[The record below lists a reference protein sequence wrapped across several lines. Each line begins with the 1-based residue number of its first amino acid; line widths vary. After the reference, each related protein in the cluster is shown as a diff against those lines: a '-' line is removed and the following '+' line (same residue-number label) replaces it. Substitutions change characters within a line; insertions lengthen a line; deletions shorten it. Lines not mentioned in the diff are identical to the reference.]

1 MYLSALSIRNFRQ
14 FGDLTPGFII
24 HFNKGVTAL
33 VGENDAGKTAVIDA
47 IRHVLQTRDSDFLR
61 LELEDFHVG
70 IDGEPA
76 TDITMVCTLAGLST
90 LELGAFAEYV
100 TFSRGEGLLHV
111 HWSARRLAMPTA
123 SRRWVDI
130 QVRCGERGEG
140 PALDIGARQLL
151 ATAYLKPLRD
161 AEREMSPGRN
171 SRLSQVL
178 SSFPG
183 IEAGESYVDI
193 APPASTAEAS
203 GLSIAGMGDYM
214 RELVRGHEAIK
225 VAQATINDRYLEP
238 LSLAGQ
244 PLHSHLG
251 FGDTGSETTKL
262 KQILERLELG
272 LLDKGSGN
280 AKGSYGL
287 GSNNLLFMA
296 CELLLLGK
304 EPDGLPLL
312 LIEEPEAHLHPQ
324 RQLRLMEFLER
335 ASQPRP
341 QLQEQMHEQTQA
353 QNQAQEQEPA
363 QTRPVQVILT
373 THSPNLSSKIALE
386 NLVLIHGQRAFS
398 MAQGRTRLSV
408 DDYRFLSRFL
418 DVTKASLF
426 FAKGLL
432 IVEGDAE
439 AILLPALARLL
450 GRDLTEHGVSIVNVG
465 GVGLRRY
472 AHIMQRA
479 DASEGV
485 IQIPTACITDMD
497 VMPDCAPA
505 IMGLNPNKLNA
516 SGKRT
521 RRQWRMLSD
530 FGATDVDREPRLA
543 AHRQKR
549 TRGDGQ
555 NVKTF
560 VANHWT
566 LEYDLAVEGLMDWVH
581 RAATLALHDLKMN
594 EDRLSRKKVLE
605 KASKTLAA
613 LKARYVSQEERATEI
628 YRLVDSGSKS
638 ITAQH
643 LVDLLQSA
651 FEAGEL
657 DQASLRAA
665 LPSYVVEAIEY
676 ATRALI
682 MPSTPEQPTT
692 NTAKTPP
699 ETAEAG
705 ELA

>member
-14 FGDLTPGFII
+14 FGDLTPGFFI
-24 HFNKGVTAL
+24 HFNEGVTAL

-61 LELEDFHVG
+61 LEIEDFHVTSN
-70 IDGEPA
+70 GEPA
-76 TDITMVCTLAGLST
+76 TDITLVCTLSGLSS

-100 TFSRGEGLLHV
+100 TFSRGEGVLHV
-111 HWSARRLAMPTA
+111 HWSARRLVMPTA

-140 PALDIGARQLL
+140 PSLDVGVRQLL

-183 IEAGESYVDI
+183 IETGESYVDT
-193 APPASTAEAS
+193 APPESTTEAS
-203 GLSIAGMGDYM
+203 DLSIAGMGDYM

-251 FGDTGSETTKL
+251 FGDSGSETTKL
-262 KQILERLELG
+262 KLILERLELG
-272 LLDKGSGN
+272 LLDKSAGL

-324 RQLRLMEFLER
+324 RQLRLMEFLVS
-335 ASQPRP
+335 ASQPVAQAQR
-341 QLQEQMHEQTQA
+341 QEQEQ
-353 QNQAQEQEPA
+353 EPEPA

-386 NLVLIHGQRAFS
+386 NLVLIQGQRAFS
-398 MAQGRTRLSV
+398 MAQERTKLST

-418 DVTKASLF
+418 DATKASLF

-439 AILLPALARLL
+439 AILMPALARLL
-450 GRDLTEHGVSIVNVG
+450 ERDLTKHGVSIVNVG

-479 DASEGV
+479 DISEGE

-505 IMGLNPNKLNA
+505 IMGLNPNKLKA
-516 SGKRT
+516 SGKPAP
-521 RRQWRMLSD
+521 RRWRMLSD
-530 FGATDVDREPRLA
+530 FGATDAEREPRLA
-543 AHRQKR
+543 AHREKR
-549 TRGDGQ
+549 SRGDGQ

-566 LEYDLAVEGLMDWVH
+566 LEYDLALEGLMEWVH
-581 RAATLALHDLKMN
+581 RAATLALHDVKIN
-594 EDRLSRKKVLE
+594 ERKLTREKVLE
-605 KASKTLAA
+605 KASRALTA
-613 LKARYVSQEERATEI
+613 LKDRYPSDEERATEI

-643 LVDLLQSA
+643 LVDLLETA
-651 FEAGEL
+651 FDEGEL

-665 LPSYVVEAIEY
+665 LPTYVVEAIEF
-676 ATRALI
+676 ATGSPILSQALE
-682 MPSTPEQPTT
+682 PSAEPATT
-692 NTAKTPP
+692 APPQAAK
-699 ETAEAG
+699 AG

>member
-1 MYLSALSIRNFRQ
+1 MYLSALSIRNFRL
-14 FGDLTPGFII
+14 FGDLTPGFVI
-24 HFNKGVTAL
+24 HFNEGVTAL

-61 LELEDFHVG
+61 LELEDFHVTG
-70 IDGEPA
+70 HGEPA
-76 TDITMVCTLAGLST
+76 TDITLVCTLSGLST

-100 TFSRGEGLLHV
+100 TFSGGEGLLHV
-111 HWSARRLAMPTA
+111 HWSARRLALPTA

-130 QVRCGERGEG
+130 QVRCGARGEG
-140 PALDIGARQLL
+140 PALDVGARQLL

-183 IEAGESYVDI
+183 IETGESYVSS
-193 APPASTAEAS
+193 APQVSTAEAS
-203 GLSIAGMGDYM
+203 GLSIAGIGDYM
-214 RELVRGHEAIK
+214 RELVRGHGAIR
-225 VAQATINDRYLEP
+225 VAQMTINERYLEP

-251 FGDTGSETTKL
+251 FGDSGSESTKL

-272 LLDKGSGN
+272 LLDKGSGL
-280 AKGSYGL
+280 AKGGYGL

-335 ASQPRP
+335 ASQPR
-341 QLQEQMHEQTQA
+341 TQA
-353 QNQAQEQEPA
+353 QAYVQEQA
-363 QTRPVQVILT
+363 QTRPVQAILT

-386 NLVLIHGQRAFS
+386 NLVLIQGQRAFS
-398 MAQGRTRLSV
+398 MAQGRTKLSV

-439 AILLPALARLL
+439 AILLPALAGLL
-450 GRDLTEHGVSIVNVG
+450 GRDLTEHGVSMVNVG

-479 DASEGV
+479 DESEGI
-485 IQIPTACITDMD
+485 IQIPAACITDMD

-505 IMGLNPNKLNA
+505 IMGLNPNKRT
-516 SGKRT
+516 STGKPAP
-521 RRQWRMLSD
+521 RRWRMLSD
-530 FGATDVDREPRLA
+530 FGATDVEREPKLA
-543 AHRQKR
+543 VHRQKR

-566 LEYDLAVEGLMDWVH
+566 LEYDLAVGGLMDWVH
-581 RAATLALHDLKMN
+581 RAAMLALHDAKIN
-594 EDRLSRKKVLE
+594 ERKLTRKKVLE
-605 KASKTLAA
+605 RASKALEA
-613 LKARYVSQEERATEI
+613 LKTRYPSDEERATEI

-643 LVDLLQSA
+643 LVDLLQLA
-651 FEAGEL
+651 FDEGEL
-657 DQASLRAA
+657 DQASLRTA
-665 LPSYVVEAIEY
+665 LPTYVVEAIDY
-676 ATRALI
+676 ATSGPILAQ
-682 MPSTPEQPTT
+682 TPEPPDLATT
-692 NTAKTPP
+692 AD
-699 ETAEAG
+699 AQAAG
-705 ELA
+705 VEESA